1 LNSTFLKGAPNLARV
16 HSLRLGTMP
25 SLLLCQCYGHPH
37 HHVEEY
43 NVTPLAY
50 PMAEESTFRTVHPA
64 ETCGHDPDEPDDWS
78 VGSVTLASTASSES
92 NSSMVL
98 GFCRPASSSGS
109 GSGSTE
115 ITGKWEP
122 TSRVAKL
129 ALNYQSKPITHG
141 RLFQT
146 VPPNHGQSEGSEK
159 GHSSKAG
166 KREFSSGEKIEYFSE
181 KVHSWILATVMGRN
195 TNGTYQL
202 DCRRY
207 ASVSKMRSVT
217 HTPPPP
223 TPVAAKV
230 SALRRR
236 WWVPKATS
244 IFKSG
249 EFVEYYSRTRGGWV
263 NSMVLGKNLDGTYRL
278 DCKRKAPVKDLRPQA
293 PNGGAFQ
300 TKILDHSSFQTRAPE
315 GAFST
320 RVDILGSVAR
330 H

>member
-1 LNSTFLKGAPNLARV
+1 V

-78 VGSVTLASTASSES
+78 VGSVTLASTAASES
-92 NSSMVL
+92 NPSSL
-98 GFCRPASSSGS
+98 RGFCRPVSSSGS
-109 GSGSTE
+109 SSSSSSSNSTGVSGN
-115 ITGKWEP
+115 WEP
-122 TSRVAKL
+122 TSRVARL
-129 ALNYQSKPITHG
+129 ALNFQKEPNKHG

-146 VPPNHGQSEGSEK
+146 VAPNHGQSDGSDN

-166 KREFSSGEKIEYFSE
+166 KREFSSGEKIEYFNE
-181 KVHSWILATVMGRN
+181 KVHSWIPATVMGRN

-217 HTPPPP
+217 RTPPPP
-223 TPVAAKV
+223 TPVAARV
-230 SALRRR
+230 STRRRR
-236 WWVPKATS
+236 WWSPKEEATPT
-244 IFKSG
+244 FKSG

-263 NSMVLGKNLDGTYRL
+263 NSMVLGKNSDGTYRL
-278 DCKRKAPVKDLRPQA
+278 DCKRKASAENLRPQTT
-293 PNGGAFQ
+293 NGGAFQ
-300 TKILDHSSFQTRAPE
+300 TKILDASSFQTRVPE

-320 RVDILGSVAR
+320 RVDILGSVAMR
-330 H
+330 

>member
-1 LNSTFLKGAPNLARV
+1 
-16 HSLRLGTMP
+16 MP
-25 SLLLCQCYGHPH
+25 SLLLCQCYGHT

-50 PMAEESTFRTVHPA
+50 PMAEESEFRTVHPA

-78 VGSVTLASTASSES
+78 VGSVTLASTAASES
-92 NSSMVL
+92 NPSSL
-98 GFCRPASSSGS
+98 RGFCRPVSSSGS
-109 GSGSTE
+109 SSSSSSSNSTGVSGN
-115 ITGKWEP
+115 WEP
-122 TSRVAKL
+122 TSRVARL
-129 ALNYQSKPITHG
+129 ALNFQKEPIKHG

-146 VPPNHGQSEGSEK
+146 VAPNHGQSDGSDN

-166 KREFSSGEKIEYFSE
+166 KREFSSGEKIEYFNE
-181 KVHSWILATVMGRN
+181 KVHSWIPATVMGRN

-217 HTPPPP
+217 RTPPPP
-223 TPVAAKV
+223 TPVAARV
-230 SALRRR
+230 STRRRR
-236 WWVPKATS
+236 WWLPKATS

-300 TKILDHSSFQTRAPE
+300 TKILDHSSFQTRVPE

>member
-1 LNSTFLKGAPNLARV
+1 
-16 HSLRLGTMP
+16 MP
-25 SLLLCQCYGHPH
+25 SLLLCQCYGHT

-50 PMAEESTFRTVHPA
+50 PMAEESEFRTVHPA

-146 VPPNHGQSEGSEK
+146 VPPNHGQSEGSDK
-159 GHSSKAG
+159 RHSSKAG

-202 DCRRY
+202 DCRQY

-217 HTPPPP
+217 HTPLPP

-230 SALRRR
+230 STLRRR
-236 WWVPKATS
+236 WWLPKATS

-278 DCKRKAPVKDLRPQA
+278 DCKRKAPAKDLRPQA